1 MSRYKLR
8 HIAVNDMLEG
18 YIEGKGK
25 EHQSVGGCQSIST
38 LCSLISFCGKGS
50 IFEMISKICGNS
62 SDIHSTDHLLSHFG
76 LKSGFKKL
84 LGC

>member
-1 MSRYKLR
+1 
-8 HIAVNDMLEG
+8 MLEG

-50 IFEMISKICGNS
+50 IFEMISKICGNL

-84 LGC
+84 LGF